1 MTVKAKALIEA
12 FYGNAPKLSYWNGC
26 STGGRQGL
34 KEAQMFPNDYDG
46 IIAGAPANRTAISLW
61 IAHAVLKD
69 PASYIPPAKYPV
81 IHQAALA
88 ACDAADGLKDGLI
101 DDPSKCRFDPAV
113 LLCKDPGNNDN
124 NDGPSCLTGAQ
135 VAAAK
140 KIYSP
145 ATNPRTGAEL
155 FSSMVP
161 GSELG
166 WGIQAA

>member
-1 MTVKAKALIEA
+1 M
-12 FYGNAPKLSYWNGC
+12 
-26 STGGRQGL
+26 R
-34 KEAQMFPNDYDG
+34 
-46 IIAGAPANRTAISLW
+46 RRRR
-61 IAHAVLKD
+61 
-69 PASYIPPAKYPV
+69 
-81 IHQAALA
+81 
-88 ACDAADGLKDGLI
+88 LKDGLI

-113 LLCKDPGNNDN
+113 LLCKEPEQRR
-124 NDGPSCLTGAQ
+124 SVVLTGAQ

-166 WGIQAA
+166 WGIQAAGPEPSANIYDQFRYVVFKDANWDWKTFDFDKGRARERPRISS